1 MYVPTPAQ
9 GVQIGMYMEGKKEK
23 TLRRKFWAIIAIK
36 TNLSSHYARKSGCYF
51 LYFGFINSNN
61 RDNFLDS
68 INRAFIAGYH
78 TSKGDRNFIPDQTS
92 FKQCFIGSHFKKLS
106 FLSRISTNNNNE
118 LDFNST
124 NFLYPVTHSIG
135 APVQW
140 LCSTKDKTNPN
151 IHIRKRCSLS
161 PHVNKSLTPT
171 SCYFFAIDRPLSVL
185 PMAHKTPTLFIV
197 R

>member
-9 GVQIGMYMEGKKEK
+9 GVQIGICIWKEK
-23 TLRRKFWAIIAIK
+23 GKNTEKEVLRNYSHKNKFVVPLMPENLDAIFFTLV
-36 TNLSSHYARKSGCYF
+36 LSTTITGITF
-51 LYFGFINSNN
+51 LIRLIGPSLPGITP
-61 RDNFLDS
+61 
-68 INRAFIAGYH
+68 A
-78 TSKGDRNFIPDQTS
+78 KEIPDQTS

-185 PMAHKTPTLFIV
+185 PMAHKTPSLFIV

>member
-51 LYFGFINSNN
+51 LYFGFINNNN

-92 FKQCFIGSHFKKLS
+92 FKQCFIEVILRN
-106 FLSRISTNNNNE
+106 FLFSQGFPQIIIMNLISTPLISCTLLLTALEPLCNDYAQQKIRQIPISISGNVV
-118 LDFNST
+118 
-124 NFLYPVTHSIG
+124 LYPHT
-135 APVQW
+135 
-140 LCSTKDKTNPN
+140 
-151 IHIRKRCSLS
+151 
-161 PHVNKSLTPT
+161 
-171 SCYFFAIDRPLSVL
+171 
-185 PMAHKTPTLFIV
+185 
-197 R
+197 